1 MNLFVYRKNLFDEG
15 EGTSSKKIK
24 ILENEDSPEKEDDT
38 RNVLDNDKSKKI
50 EPKTKPKKCSIES
63 YLKKQEFSVVNPKN
77 ANTESTFHS
86 KMIESEQDNLESN
99 DTKEKDDLKCPAD
112 YDPEVWNNLPIELK
126 QELLATNEPTTSNVT
141 KVTRSEN
148 DTVDNHED
156 NVINNNRPEKEPEEN
171 TVSDTEECPEGV
183 DKQVFEQLPKEIRSE
198 LSKSM
203 SKKTPS
209 SKNHQKPQG
218 SSSKASKHNKV
229 NKKDTGSKSH
239 SILSFF
245 SRQK

>member
-38 RNVLDNDKSKKI
+38 RNVLDNDKSKKT
-50 EPKTKPKKCSIES
+50 EPKTKPNKCSIES
-63 YLKKQEFSVVNPKN
+63 YLKKQEFPLVNSKN

-86 KMIESEQDNLESN
+86 KIIESEQDNLESN

-156 NVINNNRPEKEPEEN
+156 NVINNNSTEKEPEEN

-218 SSSKASKHNKV
+218 SSSKTSKHNKV